1 MPEQIKNKLDKV
13 TLRKIFK
20 GALIA
25 GGGAV
30 AIYILEMIPSI
41 DFGGA
46 TAAVTGIAAIVLNIV
61 REYRKGK

>member
-1 MPEQIKNKLDKV
+1 MPQTKNKLDRT
-13 TLRKIFK
+13 TLSKIIK
-20 GALIA
+20 GCLIA

-46 TAAVTGIAAIVLNIV
+46 TAAVTAIAAVLLNAI
-61 REYRKGK
+61 REFRKGK